1 MMRIL
6 KTTLRSLLRS
16 PFFAFAVV
24 GILAIGLGAT
34 TAVTSI
40 VDAVLLKPLPFD
52 RAERLAVVW
61 ETRQQVGSED
71 YLATPAE
78 YFAWREAAESFD
90 DLAAYTE
97 IFFNYPGQEYPIR
110 VTGLLATPNLLTTL
124 GVEPIR
130 GRGFAP
136 SDAESGARDVV
147 VVSHGFWQ
155 RQLSGAALDDD
166 LTVEL
171 DGTVAQVVG
180 VLPPDFLFLGKDFEV
195 LAVYAPSPEGR
206 ANRNAHFLTVVGR
219 LAPGVGFE
227 QAQDEMDRVSRR
239 FAETYPDTNTGHG
252 TRVLPLR
259 DELVGAVEAALI
271 VLLTAVGCVLLITC
285 ANVANLLLARGAT
298 RSREMAIRSA
308 FGAGRGLLL
317 RQLLGEGVVLGLV
330 GGVVGLGVA
339 WLGILG
345 LRALAPVEVPR
356 IDLVSFD
363 WRLFAFALLLS
374 MVTGLLVSLL
384 PALGGSRTAP
394 TRALGTAPRTQGR
407 QAAGRFLRTT
417 LVAVEVVLAV
427 VLLVG
432 AGLLLRSFVEILDE
446 DAGFDSTGLVS
457 LDLTVPASRLEE
469 GDDPGAFLHRLLERV
484 REEPRIEAAG
494 ATSHLPMSGEEG
506 SRVFRIA
513 GRASADVK
521 DTQTAEYR
529 RISVGYPETM
539 SIPLLRG
546 RVFNQF
552 DSDLP
557 GVAMVNQTFADRF
570 FPGGDAMGETLFIED
585 GADDVPREIVGVLG
599 DVRHF
604 GLDQGAQPEI
614 YVPVLQIPWP
624 TMSLVIKASG
634 SPDAA
639 AESVRKTLRTMD
651 PGLPVANVRTLDD
664 SMGRS
669 VATERFSVALLALFA
684 GVAVLLAAFGI
695 YSVQAYLTEQ
705 MRSEIGIR
713 MALGARAADVMRRVL
728 ARGAVPV
735 AIGLVVGVGL
745 AVSFSRVL
753 ESQLYQVS
761 PVDFWTYAAVALLLG
776 VVALL
781 ACYLPARSALR
792 IEPGRLFSE

>member
-1 MMRIL
+1 MTRIL
-6 KTTLRSLLRS
+6 KLTLRSLMRS
-16 PFFAFAVV
+16 PFFAIAVI

-52 RAERLAVVW
+52 HPERLAVVW
-61 ETRQQVGSED
+61 ETRHRVGSED

-97 IFFNYPGQEYPIR
+97 IFFNSPGQEYPVR
-110 VTGLLATPNLLTTL
+110 VTGLLTTPNFLTTL
-124 GVEPIR
+124 GVDPVE
-130 GRGFAP
+130 GRGFAA

-155 RQLSGAALDDD
+155 RQLAGAPLDE

-206 ANRNAHFLTVVGR
+206 ANRDAHFLTVVGR
-219 LAPGVGFE
+219 LAPGVGVSL
-227 QAQDEMDRVSRR
+227 AQNEMDRVSTRL
-239 FAETYPDTNTGHG
+239 AETYPDTNTDHG
-252 TRVLPLR
+252 VRVVPLR
-259 DELVGAVEAALI
+259 DELVGAVEPALI
-271 VLLTAVGCVLLITC
+271 VLLSAVACVLLITC

-308 FGAGRGLLL
+308 FGASRGLLL
-317 RQLLGEGVVLGLV
+317 RQLLGEGVVLGLM
-330 GGVVGLGVA
+330 GGVAGLGVA

-345 LRALAPVEVPR
+345 LRSLAPVEVPR

-384 PALGGSRTAP
+384 PALGISRTAP
-394 TRALGTAPRTQGR
+394 SRALGTASRTQGR
-407 QAAGRFLRTT
+407 QAAGGFVRTA
-417 LVAVEVVLAV
+417 LVTAEVVLAV
-427 VLLVG
+427 VLLIG
-432 AGLLLRSFVEILDE
+432 AGLLLRSFAEILDE
-446 DAGFDSTGLVS
+446 DAGFDATGIVS
-457 LDLTVPASRLEE
+457 LDLSVPGSRLDE

-484 REEPRIEAAG
+484 REEPRIVAAG

-513 GRASADVK
+513 GRASADAEN
-521 DTQTAEYR
+521 TQSAQYR
-529 RISVGYPETM
+529 RISVGYPETLG
-539 SIPLLRG
+539 IPLLRG

-552 DSDLP
+552 DADLP
-557 GVAMVNQTFADRF
+557 GVALVNQTFSDRY
-570 FPGGDAMGETLFIED
+570 FPGGDALGETLFIED

-624 TMSLVIKASG
+624 TMSLVVKATG

-639 AESVRKTLRTMD
+639 AESVREALRAMD
-651 PGLPVANVRTLDD
+651 PGLPVANIRTLDD

-669 VATERFSVALLALFA
+669 VATERFSAALLALFA

-695 YSVQAYLTEQ
+695 YGVQAYLTEQ

-713 MALGARAADVMRRVL
+713 MALGARAADVLRRVL
-728 ARGAVPV
+728 TRGAVPV

-745 AVSFSRVL
+745 AIALSRVL
-753 ESQLYQVS
+753 ENQLYQVS
-761 PVDFWTYAAVALLLG
+761 PVDVWTYVGVTVLLG
-776 VVALL
+776 GVALL